1 MSDPA
6 RQGSVLDLDR
16 PGPDRAPEV
25 SAPGSPPP
33 GPVTPTPADP
43 TRPDWKPFARA
54 GEWRRAQAAATLS
67 FAPAPLVAAL
77 TSLSAFQED
86 VRARRYPAARRALD
100 AYAGGLDD
108 ALSESPGEGALLRSL
123 AEPEVLRRAVE
134 ALDGG
139 AAERDPA
146 GLQARLGP
154 AGSHALT
161 RAEAMNALGVLHALR
176 GEAGAAQAQFAE
188 ALTHDPGHYRARM
201 NLGNLAL
208 EAGDPQQAEAEYRE
222 VLKLAPD
229 YDGAHHNLGVALRRQ
244 GKVYESVGSIRKAQ
258 RLGVRRS
265 QQDSREELR
274 EQFRASPRLRLVR
287 VALIAAV
294 VLIAALL
301 LLSRGS

>member
-1 MSDPA
+1 M
-6 RQGSVLDLDR
+6 LDLER
-16 PGPDRAPEV
+16 PEPETAPETP
-25 SAPGSPPP
+25 APGSPAAP
-33 GPVTPTPADP
+33 GQ
-43 TRPDWKPFARA
+43 PDWKPFARS

-67 FAPAPLVAAL
+67 FAPPSLIAAL
-77 TSLSAFQED
+77 TSLSALQED
-86 VRARRYPAARRALD
+86 VRARRYPAARRALE
-100 AYAGGLDD
+100 AYAGGLEDTQ
-108 ALSESPGEGALLRSL
+108 AESQGEAALLRSL
-123 AEPEVLRRAVE
+123 AEPELLRRAIG
-134 ALDGG
+134 ALDQG

-146 GLQARLGP
+146 GLQACLAP
-154 AGSHALT
+154 AEAHPLT
-161 RAEAMNALGVLHALR
+161 RAEALNALGVLHALR
-176 GEAGAAQAQFAE
+176 TEAGAARGRFEE

-287 VALIAAV
+287 VAVIAV
-294 VLIAALL
+294 VVVIAALL
-301 LLSRGS
+301 LFSRGG